1 MKRAIWILW
10 PSFVVAGVMDGIFFT
25 LFDPSEILA
34 DRWSGVSRIAAYSV
48 GFFAF
53 WAFAAGSSTLTCFFQ
68 RGADEINRC
77 PIPPPA
83 RPEGCPKRGDEAACG
98 SE

>member
-10 PSFVVAGVMDGIFFT
+10 PAFVVAGVMDGVFFT
-25 LFDPSEILA
+25 LFDPADLLA
-34 DRWSGVSRIAAYSV
+34 DRWGEVSRIAVYSI

-53 WAFAAGSSTLTCFFQ
+53 WVFAAGSSMLTCFFQ

-77 PIPPPA
+77 PLPPPQ
-83 RPEGCPKRGDEAACG
+83 RPEGCPKRGDEDACCQ
-98 SE
+98 